1 MSKSNDKI
9 MPWVDALLNVQS
21 TDFQVRRDQIEAMI
35 AEADEL
41 VKQAEELRGRA
52 YFATLKLEACAKGKW
67 SLQVVEQAKRSVG
80 C

>member
-1 MSKSNDKI
+1 MTRSCLGS
-9 MPWVDALLNVQS
+9 MPWVDALPNVQS

>member
-1 MSKSNDKI
+1 MSKSEDKI
-9 MPWVDALLNVQS
+9 MPWIDVLPNVQD

-67 SLQVVEQAKRSVG
+67 PLQVVEQAKRSVG

>member
-9 MPWVDALLNVQS
+9 MPWVDALPNVQS

-52 YFATLKLEACAKGKW
+52 YFATLKLETCAKGKW